1 VGLDTSKRVHPD
13 LELVAPPNTLLET
26 PSNSKRE
33 LFEW

>member
-26 PSNSKRE
+26 PSK
-33 LFEW
+33 